1 MENKGTETSGVAAVV
16 GVGPGLG
23 AALAR
28 RFARGGYA
36 VALLARQ
43 VDALQG
49 VKQAITD
56 AGGKAA
62 SIPAD
67 ASDPASVSAAFG
79 EVRERLGD
87 PEVLVYN
94 AGAFVRGGV
103 EEITPEQLEAA
114 WRTGCLGAFAA
125 AREVVPGMLTRGQG
139 TILLTGATA
148 SLRGG
153 AGFAC
158 LAVGKFGLR
167 ALGQSLARELH
178 PKGIHVAHV
187 IIDGQIDSPRARSM
201 SPGRATHTFLDPD
214 SIAEAYWQ
222 LHRQPPNA
230 WTQELELR
238 PSVEKF

>member
-1 MENKGTETSGVAAVV
+1 MENANVAAVI

-23 AALAR
+23 AAIAR

-36 VALLARQ
+36 VALIARQ
-43 VDALQG
+43 IEALQG

-56 AGGKAA
+56 QGGKAA
-62 SIPAD
+62 VVPAD
-67 ASDPASVSAAFG
+67 AGDPASVAAAFA

-94 AGAFVRGGV
+94 ASSFKPGSLQDV
-103 EEITPEQLEAA
+103 TPEALEAV
-114 WRTGCLGAFAA
+114 WRVSCLGAWAA
-125 AREVVPGMLTRGQG
+125 AREVVPAMLARGRG
-139 TILLTGATA
+139 TLLLTGATA
-148 SLRGG
+148 GLRGS
-153 AGFAC
+153 AGFAAF
-158 LAVGKFGLR
+158 AVGKFGLR

-187 IIDGQIDSPRARSM
+187 VIDGQIDSPRVRSM
-201 SPGRATHTFLDPD
+201 SPSRATHTFLDPD

-222 LHRQPPNA
+222 LHRQPPNT